1 VPFER
6 GVLFFVNNIKIINKL
21 QKIISE
27 KPYEYQ
33 AVSDLFEMARIV
45 EQDDSKLA
53 RSINKDLRNLI
64 PQQVRN
70 AKNDLNTREKF
81 YFLNKRCLLFDA
93 KVDFDAYMQYIEYDR
108 EPEKRFYLPRRKQ
121 IFPIVQAL
129 QDLEDDTL
137 DLLTISTPP
146 RVGKTTLGIFFL
158 TWVMGMICQ
167 HFFGHI

>member
-1 VPFER
+1 MTN
-6 GVLFFVNNIKIINKL
+6 LQTIQKL
-21 QKIISE
+21 QQIVKKNPS
-27 KPYEYQ
+27 EYQ
-33 AVSDLFEMARIV
+33 AVDDLFEMARIV
-45 EQDDSKLA
+45 EQDNPKLA
-53 RSINKDLRNLI
+53 HSINKDLRMMI
-64 PQQVRN
+64 PAQVRN
-70 AKNDLNTREKF
+70 TDNDLSSREKF

-146 RVGKTTLGIFFL
+146 GVGKTTLGIFFL
-158 TWVMGMICQ
+158 T
-167 HFFGHI
+167 